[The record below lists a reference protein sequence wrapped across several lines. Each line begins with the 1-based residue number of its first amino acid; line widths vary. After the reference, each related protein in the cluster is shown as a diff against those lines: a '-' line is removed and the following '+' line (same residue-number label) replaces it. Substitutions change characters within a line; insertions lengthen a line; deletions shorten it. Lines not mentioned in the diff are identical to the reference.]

1 MNDRGFPGPEHLGA
15 ATRKRRRRVDV
26 PDQLSVEWRVDV
38 GSLPGEFVD
47 DEAITRSR
55 REGTIT
61 LTAVRGP
68 GGLGDVRVTTWLHCA
83 GDGEPRPLPMRA
95 AGRQVAWIDD
105 PRGMTHLE
113 IDTPQWRCSVTLQ
126 RDAEGCR
133 LRYALTDLFEK
144 LGVRGGRYEPRQGS
158 CANCDT
164 ADLARYSA

>member
-1 MNDRGFPGPEHLGA
+1 MNDRGFPGAESIA
-15 ATRKRRRRVDV
+15 STTRKRRRRVAA
-26 PDQLSVEWRVDV
+26 PDRLVVEWRVDL
-38 GSLPGEFVD
+38 GSLPREFVD
-47 DEAITRSR
+47 RETIARAR
-55 REGTIT
+55 REGAIT
-61 LTAVRGP
+61 LIAVRSP
-68 GGLGDVRVTTWLHCA
+68 DDLGDVRVTTWLHCA

-95 AGRQVAWIDD
+95 AGRHVAWIDD

-133 LRYALTDLFEK
+133 LRYALTNLFEK

-164 ADLARYSA
+164 ADLARHSA